1 LATAESYQLL
11 PDMVSLPIMVM
22 VAQGTM
28 LAALIP
34 LLVVV
39 VGFDIY
45 CLEDI
50 ARTDQVY
57 YLPRWAWALLCLVV
71 SPWAGMVYLTIGRS
85 H

>member
-1 LATAESYQLL
+1 MAITQSYQLL
-11 PDMVSLPIMVM
+11 PYMVALPIMVM

-34 LLVVV
+34 LLVAV

-71 SPWAGMVYLTIGRS
+71 CPWAGMVYLTMGRS

>member
-1 LATAESYQLL
+1 MAAIHQIRSPRCVHRLKPA
-11 PDMVSLPIMVM
+11 P
-22 VAQGTM
+22 GTM

-34 LLVVV
+34 LLVAV

-71 SPWAGMVYLTIGRS
+71 CPWAGMVYLTMGRS